1 MQRVSRFELTA
12 TVISVSMFAE
22 SEQRRDR
29 REPNSENACVLGVRM
44 EQRKAHPIAD
54 IFPIMTEEETNDLA
68 NDVLLHGQREPI
80 WMYEGKILDGR
91 NRHNACLL
99 KGLEPRMADYD
110 GSDPVAF
117 AVSMNLKRRQLDDAQ
132 RSVIAAKLAT
142 YKRGDNQHV
151 PIGGTSQAEAAQML
165 NVSKRRVQRAR
176 KLIEDGT
183 PQLVKA
189 VERGDVK
196 VSAAAEFAKCRSPL
210 DQAKLIDDFGSAAA
224 VKATIKAKADR
235 AARKIQKSVP
245 DPKRAA
251 DRADRISE
259 RWRCLSE
266 MLQRYFAL
274 ESSGTPSQVAN
285 AVRRSETSTFQR
297 DTIRRLGQV
306 VAFVN
311 ELVILLG
318 EANAPAKDSETA
330 TAAK

>member
-1 MQRVSRFELTA
+1 MQRESRFELTA

-68 NDVLLHGQREPI
+68 NDILLHGQREPI

-142 YKRGDNQHV
+142 FKRGDNQLGFVFGQKANMSEH
-151 PIGGTSQAEAAQML
+151 
-165 NVSKRRVQRAR
+165 AR
-176 KLIEDGT
+176 MGL
-183 PQLVKA
+183 A
-189 VERGDVK
+189 RGDVFAIEALIEADRFGEAFDAIVGVARK
-196 VSAAAEFAKCRSPL
+196 SAAPGFLRGHDSCL
-210 DQAKLIDDFGSAAA
+210 DSFSA
-224 VKATIKAKADR
+224 R
-235 AARKIQKSVP
+235 
-245 DPKRAA
+245 
-251 DRADRISE
+251 
-259 RWRCLSE
+259 
-266 MLQRYFAL
+266 
-274 ESSGTPSQVAN
+274 VAPCG
-285 AVRRSETSTFQR
+285 R
-297 DTIRRLGQV
+297 
-306 VAFVN
+306 
-311 ELVILLG
+311 
-318 EANAPAKDSETA
+318 
-330 TAAK
+330 